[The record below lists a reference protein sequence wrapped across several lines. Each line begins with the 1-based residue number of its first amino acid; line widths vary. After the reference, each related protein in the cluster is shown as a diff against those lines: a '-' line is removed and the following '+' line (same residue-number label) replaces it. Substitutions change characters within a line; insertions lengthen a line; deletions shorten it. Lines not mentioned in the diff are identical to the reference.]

1 MLSAIIKKIQDE
13 AEAEAARRGVGS
25 GPDFGDTP
33 PTNTPRGDT
42 SGKKMRIIWDGKT
55 RQVPIYHPRTLK
67 PIAKG
72 SEERYLS
79 GDATTVLLTADQAAK
94 ERKRRGWD

>member
-1 MLSAIIKKIQDE
+1 
-13 AEAEAARRGVGS
+13 
-25 GPDFGDTP
+25 
-33 PTNTPRGDT
+33 
-42 SGKKMRIIWDGKT
+42 MRIIWDGKT